1 MYYISSMITKVK
13 LSYMQLLD
21 LYLFEKYV
29 ASFCIVYLFVNKYY
43 EVSIMVEA

>member
-1 MYYISSMITKVK
+1 MNYISSMITKVK
-13 LSYMQLLD
+13 LSYMHCLI
-21 LYLFEKYV
+21 YTFFEKYV